1 MASHCKSHIGG
12 KHQGTAAGSCFCWTV
27 HPVLSVGDR
36 LCDEFESGDAGGLV
50 VNVRV
55 PATPVR
61 LTLLLLLLLLHGCG
75 SEPKPLL
82 KGELVPAFQLER
94 LDGGVVVYPSDPYQ
108 GRVVIIDFWADWCA
122 LCRDELI
129 NHQRLVDAFRDQ
141 GLSVLAINIEQD
153 QKTARAF
160 IERLPQTLSYDVL
173 LDIQGETARRYGVL
187 GLPVTYVIDREGYL
201 STKILGGS
209 EPGQLQK
216 VVSALL
222 Q

>member
-1 MASHCKSHIGG
+1 M
-12 KHQGTAAGSCFCWTV
+12 
-27 HPVLSVGDR
+27 
-36 LCDEFESGDAGGLV
+36 
-50 VNVRV
+50 NVRV